1 MKTKLK
7 NALNGQ
13 SKNHIL
19 PFFWQHGEDD
29 QTLLN
34 ELHRIYDCG
43 IRAVCV
49 EARPYPQVGQEPWFG
64 QLLFLIGD
72 IGVLV
77 ALIGVF
83 VYHAGLHH
91 LAHAE
96 LLYNTRIAGQEKQS
110 A

>member
-1 MKTKLK
+1 MNKTYLNAYYPTGITMEQHYFELGKRYTKIALREWFKLLIVCAIV
-7 NALNGQ
+7 ALIGYFC
-13 SKNHIL
+13 L
-19 PFFWQHGEDD
+19 RF
-29 QTLLN
+29 
-34 ELHRIYDCG
+34 
-43 IRAVCV
+43 
-49 EARPYPQVGQEPWFG
+49 GQEPWFG

-77 ALIGVF
+77 ALIGIF